1 METPGDRESPI
12 EQREIKAMNIG
23 IVLVA
28 FAVVVVVGVLVGVYK
43 LINRLP
49 QDDHDHDH
57 DRGEDA
63 G

>member
-1 METPGDRESPI
+1 METPGELRSPMDK
-12 EQREIKAMNIG
+12 REIKAMNIG

-28 FAVVVVVGVLVGVYK
+28 FAVVVVVGVLVAVYK

-49 QDDHDHDH
+49 QDDHDHD
-57 DRGEDA
+57 RGEDA

>member
-1 METPGDRESPI
+1 MDN
-12 EQREIKAMNIG
+12 REIKAMNIG

-28 FAVVVVVGVLVGVYK
+28 LAVLVVVGVLVVVYK
-43 LINRLP
+43 LISRLP
-49 QDDHDHDH
+49 QDDHDG